1 MHTPWWRQAVLYQLY
16 PLSFR
21 DSNGDGYGDLK
32 GILSHLNYLSWLG
45 VGAVWLS
52 PIYRSPMKDWGY
64 DVADH
69 CAIDPI
75 CGDLATFDKLLAA
88 IHERGMKLLLDF
100 VPNHTSNE
108 HAWFK
113 ESRRDRINVKRDWY
127 IWAAAK
133 ADGSAPN
140 NWLSYFGGSAWT
152 L

>member
-75 CGDLATFDKLLAA
+75 FGDLATFDKS
-88 IHERGMKLLLDF
+88 
-100 VPNHTSNE
+100 V
-108 HAWFK
+108 
-113 ESRRDRINVKRDWY
+113 
-127 IWAAAK
+127 
-133 ADGSAPN
+133 
-140 NWLSYFGGSAWT
+140 SYTHLT
-152 L
+152 LPTNREV